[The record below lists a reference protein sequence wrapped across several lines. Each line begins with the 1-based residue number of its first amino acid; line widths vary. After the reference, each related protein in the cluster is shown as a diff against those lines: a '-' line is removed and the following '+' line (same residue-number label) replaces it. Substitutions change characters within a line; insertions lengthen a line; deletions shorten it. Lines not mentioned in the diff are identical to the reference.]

1 MGSPILVLRN
11 LYKTFP
17 GVQALA
23 GVSLDLYPGEV
34 HALVGEN
41 GAGKSTLI
49 KIAAGVYAPDA
60 GEILFEGRP
69 VRLEGPRH
77 AAALGIAVIHQEPY
91 LFPTLSVL
99 ENLFAGFQPRRGP
112 LGWVDWGAMV
122 RRAESVFQELGIS
135 LPLDLPAGDLS
146 AAQQQLL
153 QIARA
158 LLQDAKVLIMDEPT
172 SSLSQREV
180 QILFE
185 IVRRLRDR
193 GVGILY
199 ISHRL
204 EEVFALADRVT
215 VLRDGQ
221 WVGTYPI
228 ADVTPETL
236 IARMVGRELK
246 QLFPHTP
253 HPPGEVLLR
262 VHQLGRLGLFEG
274 ISFELRAGE
283 IVGMAGLVGAGRSEV
298 AQAIFGILPADVGFV
313 EVDGRRFVPRA
324 PWEAMA
330 AGIFYIPEDR
340 HRQGIVAPLSVRSN
354 LTLAILHRLVRFGL
368 VDVEAE
374 RALVQAYRERL
385 RIRVADLE
393 QPVGTLSGGN
403 QQKVVVARGLATQPR
418 VLILDE
424 PTRGIDVGTKAEIH
438 RLMDEL
444 AAQGMGILMISSELP
459 EILGMADRILVMRAG
474 RLVGELQREEATQER
489 VMAMA
494 MGLASGNGKDSR
506 ESGGRPDEMERP

>member
-1 MGSPILVLRN
+1 MASPLLVLRN
-11 LYKTFP
+11 IYKAFP

-49 KIAAGVYAPDA
+49 KIAAGVHPPDA

-99 ENLFAGFQPRRGP
+99 ENLFMGFQPRRGP
-112 LGWVDWGAMV
+112 LGLVDWRAMA
-122 RRAESVFQELGIS
+122 RRAEAVLRELGIS
-135 LPLDLPAGDLS
+135 LPLDALAGDLS

-158 LLQDAKVLIMDEPT
+158 LLQDARVLIMDEPT

-180 QILFE
+180 QTLFE

-228 ADVTPETL
+228 AEVTPETL
-236 IARMVGRELK
+236 IARMVGRALT

-253 HPPGEVLLR
+253 HPPGAVLLR
-262 VHQLGRLGLFEG
+262 VHRLRRSGVFEEV
-274 ISFELRAGE
+274 SFEVRAGE

-298 AQAIFGILPADVGFV
+298 AQAIFGILPPEEGFI
-313 EVDGRRFVPRA
+313 EVDGRRMMPRA

-330 AGIFYIPEDR
+330 AGLFYIPEDR
-340 HRQGIVAPLSVRSN
+340 HRQGIVGPLSVREN
-354 LTLAILHRLVRFGL
+354 LTLAILRRLIRFGL
-368 VDVEAE
+368 LDLRAE
-374 RALVQAYRERL
+374 RALAQTYQERL
-385 RIRVADLE
+385 RIRVADLD
-393 QPVGTLSGGN
+393 QPIAALSGGN
-403 QQKVVVARGLATQPR
+403 QQKVVVARGLATRPR
-418 VLILDE
+418 ILILDE

-444 AAQGMGILMISSELP
+444 AAQGIGILMISSELP
-459 EILGMADRILVMRAG
+459 EILGMSDRILVMRAG
-474 RLVGELQREEATQER
+474 RLVGELRREEATQEGI
-489 VMAMA
+489 MALA
-494 MGLASGNGKDSR
+494 MGLASGNGSEAMDAR
-506 ESGGRPDEMERP
+506 RGIR

>member
-1 MGSPILVLRN
+1 MASPILVLRN
-11 LYKTFP
+11 IYKSFP

-49 KIAAGVYAPDA
+49 KIAAGVHAPDA

-77 AAALGIAVIHQEPY
+77 AAALGIAVIHQEPH

-99 ENLFAGFQPRRGP
+99 ENLFMGFHPRRGP
-112 LGWVDWGAMV
+112 FGWVDWRAMA
-122 RRAESVFQELGIS
+122 RRAEEVLRELGVD
-135 LPLDLPAGDLS
+135 LPLDVPAGDLS

-180 QILFE
+180 EVLFE
-185 IVRRLRDR
+185 IIRRLRSR

-221 WVGTYPI
+221 WVGTDPI
-228 ADVTPETL
+228 HAVTPEAL
-236 IARMVGRELK
+236 IARMVGRELT
-246 QLFPHTP
+246 QLFPHAP

-262 VHQLGRLGLFEG
+262 VHGLRRSGLFEG
-274 ISFELRAGE
+274 ISFEVRAGE
-283 IVGMAGLVGAGRSEV
+283 IVGMAGLIGAGRSEV
-298 AQAIFGILPADVGFV
+298 AQAIFGVLPPDGGFI
-313 EVDGRRFVPRA
+313 EVNGRRIVPRG
-324 PWEAMA
+324 PWDAMA

-340 HRQGIVAPLSVRSN
+340 HRQGIVAPMSVQAN
-354 LTLAILHRLVRFGL
+354 LTLAVLRRIARFGWI
-368 VDVEAE
+368 DRRAE
-374 RALVQAYRERL
+374 LALVEAYRERL
-385 RIRVADLE
+385 RIRVASVE

-403 QQKVVVARGLATQPR
+403 QQKVVVARGLALQPR

-474 RLVGELQREEATQER
+474 RLVGELPRGEATQER
-489 VMAMA
+489 IMAMA
-494 MGLASGNGKDSR
+494 MGLVSGNVNDRPAS
-506 ESGGRPDEMERP
+506 ESGRGVG

>member
-1 MGSPILVLRN
+1 MKEREMDAPLLALRN
-11 LYKTFP
+11 IYKAFP

-23 GVSLDLYPGEV
+23 GVSLDLYAGEV

-49 KIAAGVYAPDA
+49 KIAAGVHEPDA
-60 GEILFEGRP
+60 GEILIGGRP
-69 VRLEGPRH
+69 VRLQGPRH
-77 AAALGIAVIHQEPY
+77 ATALGIAVIHQEPY

-99 ENLFAGFQPRRGP
+99 ENLFVGFHPRRGP
-112 LGWVDWGAMV
+112 LGLVDWQAMA
-122 RRAESVFQELGIS
+122 RRAEGVFRELGIS
-135 LPLDLPAGDLS
+135 LPLDRPAGELS

-153 QIARA
+153 QIARS
-158 LLQDAKVLIMDEPT
+158 LLQDARVLIMDEPT
-172 SSLSQREV
+172 SSLSQKEV
-180 QILFE
+180 EILFG
-185 IVRRLRDR
+185 IIGRLRQR
-193 GVGILY
+193 GVGVLY

-228 ADVTPETL
+228 SAVTPEAL
-236 IARMVGRELK
+236 IARMVGRELT
-246 QLFPHTP
+246 QMFPHTP
-253 HPPGEVLLR
+253 HPPGEVRLR
-262 VHQLGRLGLFEG
+262 VQALGRPGLFEG

-298 AQAIFGILPADVGFV
+298 AQAIFGILPPEEGWI
-313 EVDGRRFVPRA
+313 EVDGRRMVPRA

-340 HRQGIVAPLSVRSN
+340 HRQGIVAPLSVRAN
-354 LTLAILHRLVRFGL
+354 LTLAILRRLARFGWIDRRAEDAL
-368 VDVEAE
+368 VD
-374 RALVQAYRERL
+374 AYRERL
-385 RIRVADLE
+385 RIRVADPE

-444 AAQGMGILMISSELP
+444 AGQGMAILMISSELP
-459 EILGMADRILVMRAG
+459 EILGMSDRILVMRAG
-474 RLVGELQREEATQER
+474 RLMGELRREEATPEQ
-489 VMAMA
+489 VMALA
-494 MGLASGNGKDSR
+494 MGLTSNGGVQAPEAR
-506 ESGGRPDEMERP
+506 

>member
-1 MGSPILVLRN
+1 MASPLLVLRDI
-11 LYKTFP
+11 YKAFP

-49 KIAAGVYAPDA
+49 KIAAGVYPPDA
-60 GEILFEGRP
+60 GEILFEGRS

-99 ENLFAGFQPRRGP
+99 ENLFMGFQPRRGP
-112 LGWVDWGAMV
+112 LGLVDWRAMA
-122 RRAESVFQELGIS
+122 RRAEAVFRELGIS
-135 LPLDLPAGDLS
+135 LPLDGPAGDLS

-158 LLQDAKVLIMDEPT
+158 LLQDARVLIMDEPT
-172 SSLSQREV
+172 SSLSQKEV

-228 ADVTPETL
+228 AEVTPETL
-236 IARMVGRELK
+236 IARMVGRALT

-253 HPPGEVLLR
+253 HPPGPVLLR
-262 VHQLGRLGLFEG
+262 VHRLRRSGVFEE
-274 ISFELRAGE
+274 ISFEVRAGE

-298 AQAIFGILPADVGFV
+298 AQAIFGILPPEEGFI
-313 EVDGRRFVPRA
+313 EVDGRRMVPRT

-330 AGIFYIPEDR
+330 AGLFYIPEDR
-340 HRQGIVAPLSVRSN
+340 HRQGIVGPLSVREN
-354 LTLAILHRLVRFGL
+354 LTLAILRRLTRFGL
-368 VDVEAE
+368 LDLRAE
-374 RALVQAYRERL
+374 RTLAQTYRERL
-385 RIRVADLE
+385 RIRVADLD
-393 QPVGTLSGGN
+393 QPIAALSGGN
-403 QQKVVVARGLATQPR
+403 QQKVVVARGLATRPR
-418 VLILDE
+418 ILILDE

-444 AAQGMGILMISSELP
+444 AAQGIGILMISSELP
-459 EILGMADRILVMRAG
+459 EILGMSDRILVMQAG
-474 RLVGELQREEATQER
+474 RLVGELRRDEATQEGI
-489 VMAMA
+489 MALA
-494 MGLASGNGKDSR
+494 MGWVSGNGSEATDTR
-506 ESGGRPDEMERP
+506 RGIR

>member
-1 MGSPILVLRN
+1 MASPILVLRN
-11 LYKTFP
+11 IYKAFP

-49 KIAAGVYAPDA
+49 KIAAGVYPPDA

-99 ENLFAGFQPRRGP
+99 ENLFMGFQPRRGP
-112 LGWVDWGAMV
+112 LGLVDWRAMV
-122 RRAESVFQELGIS
+122 QRSESVFHELGIS

-158 LLQDAKVLIMDEPT
+158 LLQDARVLIMDEPT
-172 SSLSQREV
+172 SSLSQKEV
-180 QILFE
+180 QTLFE
-185 IVRRLRDR
+185 IIRRLRDR

-228 ADVTPETL
+228 GEVTPEVL
-236 IARMVGRELK
+236 ITRMVGRALT

-253 HPPGEVLLR
+253 HPPGKVLLR
-262 VHQLGRLGLFEG
+262 VCNLRRTGLFEG
-274 ISFELRAGE
+274 ISFEVRSGE

-298 AQAIFGILPADVGFV
+298 AQAIFGVLPPEDGFI
-313 EVDGRRFVPRA
+313 EVDGHRMVPRA
-324 PWEAMA
+324 PWEAME
-330 AGIFYIPEDR
+330 AGLFYIPEDR
-340 HRQGIVAPLSVRSN
+340 HRQGIVASLSVREN
-354 LTLAILHRLVRFGL
+354 LTLAILRRLTRFGL
-368 VDVEAE
+368 LDLRAE
-374 RALVQAYRERL
+374 RALTRTYQERL
-385 RIRVADLE
+385 RIRVADLD
-393 QPVGTLSGGN
+393 QPIATLSGGN

-418 VLILDE
+418 VLLLDE

-459 EILGMADRILVMRAG
+459 EILGMSDRILVMRAG
-474 RLVGELQREEATQER
+474 RLVGELRREEATQER
-489 VMAMA
+489 IMALA
-494 MGLASGNGKDSR
+494 MGLVSENGPGMTDTRR
-506 ESGGRPDEMERP
+506 EVG

>member
-1 MGSPILVLRN
+1 MGQPLLVLRGIA
-11 LYKTFP
+11 KAFP

-23 GVSLDLYPGEV
+23 GVSLELWPGEV

-49 KIAAGVYAPDA
+49 KIAAGVYLPDA

-69 VRLEGPRH
+69 VRLHSPRD

-99 ENLFAGFQPRRGP
+99 ENLFMGFQPRRRL
-112 LGWVDWGAMV
+112 LGLLDWPAMV
-122 RRAESVFQELGIS
+122 RRAREVLQALGVA
-135 LPLDLPAGDLS
+135 LPLEVPAGELS

-158 LLQDAKVLIMDEPT
+158 LLQDARVLIMDEPT
-172 SSLSQREV
+172 SSLSQKEV
-180 QILFE
+180 ATLFE
-185 IVRRLRDR
+185 IVRRLRAR

-199 ISHRL
+199 ITHRL

-215 VLRDGQ
+215 VLRDGRL
-221 WVGTYPI
+221 VGTFPV
-228 ADVTPETL
+228 ATVTPGTL
-236 IARMVGRELK
+236 IAHMVGRELT

-253 HPPGEVLLR
+253 RPPGPALLR
-262 VHQLGRLGLFEG
+262 VHGLGRRGLFEG
-274 ISFELRAGE
+274 ISLEVRAGE
-283 IVGMAGLVGAGRSEV
+283 IVGLAGLVGAGRSEV
-298 AQAIFGILPADVGFV
+298 AQAIFGLLPPETGFV
-313 EVDGRRFVPRA
+313 EVDGRRLAPRA

-330 AGIFYIPEDR
+330 AGIVYLPEDR
-340 HRQGIVAPLSVRSN
+340 HRQGIVAPMSVRAN
-354 LTLAILHRLVRFGL
+354 LTLAVLHRLARFGF
-368 VDVEAE
+368 VDRRAE
-374 RALVQAYRERL
+374 DALVRSYQARL
-385 RIRVADLE
+385 RIRAASLE
-393 QPVGTLSGGN
+393 QPIGTLSGGN
-403 QQKVVVARGLATQPR
+403 QQKVIVARGLAARPR

-459 EILGMADRILVMRAG
+459 EILGMSDRILVMRAG
-474 RLVGELQREEATQER
+474 RLVGELSRAEATQER
-489 VMAMA
+489 VMALA
-494 MGLASGNGKDSR
+494 MGVALEAVQG
-506 ESGGRPDEMERP
+506 EAGRSQGAP

>member
-1 MGSPILVLRN
+1 MGQPLLVLRGIA
-11 LYKTFP
+11 KAFP

-23 GVSLDLYPGEV
+23 GVSLELWPGEV

-49 KIAAGVYAPDA
+49 KIAAGVYLPDA

-69 VRLEGPRH
+69 VRLHSPRD

-99 ENLFAGFQPRRGP
+99 ENLFMGFQPRRRL
-112 LGWVDWGAMV
+112 LGLLDWPAMV
-122 RRAESVFQELGIS
+122 RRAREVLQALGVA
-135 LPLDLPAGDLS
+135 LPLEVPAGELS

-158 LLQDAKVLIMDEPT
+158 LLQDARVLIMDEPT
-172 SSLSQREV
+172 SSLSQKEV
-180 QILFE
+180 ATLFE
-185 IVRRLRDR
+185 IVRRLRAR

-199 ISHRL
+199 ITHRL

-215 VLRDGQ
+215 VLRDGRL
-221 WVGTYPI
+221 VGTFPV
-228 ADVTPETL
+228 ATVTPGTL
-236 IARMVGRELK
+236 IAHMVGRELT

-253 HPPGEVLLR
+253 RPPGPALLR
-262 VHQLGRLGLFEG
+262 VHGLGRRGLFEG
-274 ISFELRAGE
+274 ISLEVRAGE
-283 IVGMAGLVGAGRSEV
+283 IVGLAGLVGAGRSEV
-298 AQAIFGILPADVGFV
+298 AQAIFGLLPPETGFV
-313 EVDGRRFVPRA
+313 EVDGRRLAPRA

-330 AGIFYIPEDR
+330 AGIVYLPEDR
-340 HRQGIVAPLSVRSN
+340 HRQGIVAPMSVRAN
-354 LTLAILHRLVRFGL
+354 LTLAVLHRLARLGFI
-368 VDVEAE
+368 DRRAE
-374 RALVQAYRERL
+374 DALVRSYQARL
-385 RIRVADLE
+385 RIRAASLE
-393 QPVGTLSGGN
+393 QPIGTLSGGN
-403 QQKVVVARGLATQPR
+403 QQKVIVARGLAARPR

-459 EILGMADRILVMRAG
+459 EILGMSDRILVMRAG
-474 RLVGELQREEATQER
+474 RLVGELSRAEATQER
-489 VMAMA
+489 VMALA
-494 MGLASGNGKDSR
+494 MGVALEAVQG
-506 ESGGRPDEMERP
+506 EAGRSQGAP

>member
-1 MGSPILVLRN
+1 MASPILSLRN
-11 LYKTFP
+11 LYKAFP

-49 KIAAGVYAPDA
+49 KIAAGVHVPDA

-112 LGWVDWGAMV
+112 LGLVDWRTMA
-122 RRAESVFQELGIS
+122 RRAERVFEELGIS

-180 QILFE
+180 QTLFE
-185 IVRRLRDR
+185 IVRRLRSR

-204 EEVFALADRVT
+204 EEVFVLADRVT

-228 ADVTPETL
+228 AAVTPETL
-236 IARMVGRELK
+236 IARMVGRELT

-253 HPPGEVLLR
+253 HPPGDVLLR
-262 VHQLGRLGLFEG
+262 VHHLSRRGLFEG
-274 ISFELRAGE
+274 ISFEIRAGE
-283 IVGMAGLVGAGRSEV
+283 IVGMAGLIGAGRSEV
-298 AQAIFGILPADVGFV
+298 AQAIFGILPADAGFI
-313 EVDGRRFVPRA
+313 EVNGRRMIPRA
-324 PWEAMA
+324 PWEAMD

-354 LTLAILHRLVRFGL
+354 LTLAILRRLTRFGL
-368 VDVEAE
+368 VDERAE
-374 RALVQAYRERL
+374 RGLAQAYRERL
-385 RIRVADLE
+385 RIRIADLE

-403 QQKVVVARGLATQPR
+403 QQKVVVARGLAIQPR

-459 EILGMADRILVMRAG
+459 EILGMSDRILVMRAG
-474 RLVGELQREEATQER
+474 RLMGELWRDEATQER

-494 MGLASGNGKDSR
+494 MGLVSGNRHDEIGIRR
-506 ESGGRPDEMERP
+506 ELA

>member
-1 MGSPILVLRN
+1 MASPILILRN
-11 LYKTFP
+11 VSKAFP

-49 KIAAGVYAPDA
+49 KIAAGVYAPDS

-99 ENLFAGFQPRRGP
+99 ENLFVGFQPRRGP
-112 LGWVDWGAMV
+112 LGLVDWRTMV
-122 RRAESVFQELGIS
+122 RQAEGVFRELGVS

-158 LLQDAKVLIMDEPT
+158 LLQDARVLIMDEPT

-180 QILFE
+180 QTLFE
-185 IVRRLRDR
+185 IIRRLRSR

-228 ADVTPETL
+228 AAVTPETL
-236 IARMVGRELK
+236 IARMVGRELT

-253 HPPGEVLLR
+253 HPPGDVLLR
-262 VHQLGRLGLFEG
+262 VHHLCRAGLFKG
-274 ISFELRAGE
+274 ISFEIRAGE

-298 AQAIFGILPADVGFV
+298 AQAIFGILPPDDGFV
-313 EVDGRRFVPRA
+313 EVNGRRITPRA
-324 PWEAMA
+324 PWEMMA

-340 HRQGIVAPLSVRSN
+340 HRQGIVAPLPVRSN
-354 LTLAILHRLVRFGL
+354 LTLAILQRLTRFGL
-368 VDVEAE
+368 IDERAE
-374 RALVQAYRERL
+374 RALAQAYRERL

-403 QQKVVVARGLATQPR
+403 QQKVVVARGLAIQPR

-444 AAQGMGILMISSELP
+444 AAQGMGILMVSSELP
-459 EILGMADRILVMRAG
+459 EILGMSDRILVMRAG
-474 RLVGELQREEATQER
+474 RLVGELRRDEATQER
-489 VMAMA
+489 IMAMA
-494 MGLASGNGKDSR
+494 MGLVPGNGQGDTGMR
-506 ESGGRPDEMERP
+506 RGIA

>member
-1 MGSPILVLRN
+1 MASPILILRN
-11 LYKTFP
+11 LYKAFP

-23 GVSLDLYPGEV
+23 GVSLDLYSGEV

-99 ENLFAGFQPRRGP
+99 ENLFVGFQPRHGP
-112 LGWVDWGAMV
+112 LGLVDWRTMA
-122 RRAESVFQELGIS
+122 RRAELVFHELGIS

-180 QILFE
+180 QTLFE
-185 IVRRLRDR
+185 IVRRLRSR

-228 ADVTPETL
+228 TAVTPETL
-236 IARMVGRELK
+236 IARMVGRELT
-246 QLFPHTP
+246 QLFPHIP

-262 VHQLGRLGLFEG
+262 AHNLCRSGLFEG
-274 ISFELRAGE
+274 ISFEIRAGE

-298 AQAIFGILPADVGFV
+298 AQAIFGILPLDAGFV
-313 EVDGRRFVPRA
+313 EVNGRRIMPRA

-340 HRQGIVAPLSVRSN
+340 HRQGVVAPLSVRSN
-354 LTLAILHRLVRFGL
+354 LTLAILQRLTRFGL
-368 VDVEAE
+368 IDERAE
-374 RALVQAYRERL
+374 RALAQTYRERL
-385 RIRVADLE
+385 RIRIADLE

-403 QQKVVVARGLATQPR
+403 QQKVVLARGLATRPR

-444 AAQGMGILMISSELP
+444 AARGMGILMISSELP
-459 EILGMADRILVMRAG
+459 EILGMSDRILVMRAG
-474 RLVGELQREEATQER
+474 RLVGELQRDEASQER
-489 VMAMA
+489 IMALA
-494 MGLASGNGKDSR
+494 MGLVSGNGHSDIGTRR
-506 ESGGRPDEMERP
+506 ESA